1 MTDRKGKAFPHI
13 GRRSR
18 DRTESIM
25 MNIKRTLALA
35 LISFAL
41 ISAPAFSLLRTQ
53 PVVTTL
59 AASREPVRARHGVVA
74 STNEVASQVGVD
86 IMKRGGN
93 AVDAAIAVA
102 FALAVTHPAAGNLG
116 GGGFMMIRLKD
127 GRTTA
132 IDYREMA
139 PALATRNIYLDKDGE
154 VIKGEGGS
162 IEGYRAAGVPGTVR
176 GMELALKKYG
186 SHRLTWS
193 QLIEP
198 ARRLAAN
205 GFTVTNSLAR
215 GLRGN
220 REYLSKYPETKR
232 IYLNNGKFYNEGDL
246 FVQPELGATFARLQ
260 RGGANEFYEG
270 QTARLIVDDMKRH
283 DGLIK
288 MTDMRGYVAKERET
302 LRGTYRGYEVISM
315 PPPSSGGAVL
325 LEMLNILEGYDLKKM
340 DWASS
345 DRYHLMTE
353 AMRRAFADRAEYMGD
368 TDFVKV
374 PIAGLIDKKYASKLR
389 ETIDPQRAS
398 TSEQV
403 KAGKPAGYESDETTH
418 FTVVDTD
425 GNAVANTYTLNNSY
439 GSAVVAKGTGIIM
452 NDEMDDFAA
461 KPGTPNLY
469 GLIQGERNAVA
480 PRKRPLSAM
489 TPTFVLRKDGSLWF
503 TVGSPGGPTIINTV
517 LDVITNVIDYNMNI
531 QQAIDAPRIHH
542 QWLPDELVYEPYGLS
557 GDTQKALSQRG
568 HKLVDKP
575 RYLGDCEGIMIEEK
589 TGIRLGATDP
599 RRSDGLA
606 VGW

>member
-1 MTDRKGKAFPHI
+1 MMRVT
-13 GRRSR
+13 
-18 DRTESIM
+18 RTRGTI
-25 MNIKRTLALA
+25 R
-35 LISFAL
+35 LITTAILSVA
-41 ISAPAFSLLRTQ
+41 ITASLTFQ
-53 PVVTTL
+53 PDHGITTH
-59 AASREPVRARHGVVA
+59 AASREPVRARHGIVA
-74 STNEVASQVGVD
+74 ATNEIASNVGVD

-139 PALATRNIYLDKDGE
+139 PAAATRNIYLDQNGN
-154 VIKGEGGS
+154 VIEGEGGS

-186 SHRLTWS
+186 SGKLTWT

-205 GFTVTNSLAR
+205 GFTVNYNLSR
-215 GLRGN
+215 SLRGS
-220 REYLSKYPETKR
+220 REYLSKYAETKR
-232 IYLNNGKFYNEGDL
+232 IYLSNGKFYNEGDV
-246 FVQPELGATFARLQ
+246 FVQPDLAATFARLQ
-260 RGGANEFYEG
+260 RRGPNEFYTG
-270 QTARLIVDDMKRH
+270 QTAQLIAADMKRH
-283 DGLIK
+283 QGLL
-288 MTDMRGYVAKERET
+288 TLDDLRGYVAKERQP
-302 LRGTYRGYEVISM
+302 LRGNYRGYEVISM

-325 LEMLNILEGYDLKKM
+325 IEMLNILEGYDFKKM

-345 DRYHLMTE
+345 ERYHLMTE

-368 TDFVKV
+368 TDFAKV
-374 PIAGLIDKKYASKLR
+374 PIAGLIDKKYAAQLR
-389 ETIDPQRAS
+389 TTINPERAS
-398 TSEQV
+398 SSEQV
-403 KAGKPAGYESDETTH
+403 KAGKPVGYESEETTH
-418 FTVVDTD
+418 FTVVDAE

-439 GSAVVAKGTGIIM
+439 GSAVVAKGTGLIM

-461 KPGTPNLY
+461 KPGTANLY

-517 LDVITNVIDYNMNI
+517 LDVITNVIDYGMNI

-542 QWLPDELVYEPYGLS
+542 QWLPDELVFEPYGLS
-557 GDTQKALSQRG
+557 GDTQNALIARG
-568 HKLVDKP
+568 HKLAKP
-575 RYLGDCEGIMIEEK
+575 RYLGDAEGIMIEEK

-606 VGW
+606 VGY

>member
-1 MTDRKGKAFPHI
+1 MRQTSY
-13 GRRSR
+13 RSIR
-18 DRTESIM
+18 
-25 MNIKRTLALA
+25 N
-35 LISFAL
+35 
-41 ISAPAFSLLRTQ
+41 ISALSLLLFVSASFRI
-53 PVVTTL
+53 PPTL
-59 AASREPVRARHGVVA
+59 TGLTFAASREPVRARHGIVA
-74 STNEVASQVGVD
+74 STNEVASRVGVD
-86 IMKRGGN
+86 ILKRGGN

-116 GGGFMMIRLKD
+116 GGGFMMIRLQNGK
-127 GRTTA
+127 TTA

-139 PALATRNIYLDKDGE
+139 PAAAHRNVYLDKDGN
-154 VIKGEGGS
+154 VIKGEGGP
-162 IEGYRAAGVPGTVR
+162 IVGYRAAGVPGTVR

-186 SHRLTWS
+186 SGKLSWA
-193 QLIEP
+193 QLVEP

-205 GFTVTNSLAR
+205 GFTVTHSLSR
-215 GLRGN
+215 SLRGN
-220 REYLSKYPETKR
+220 DDYLSKYAETKR

-246 FVQPELGATFARLQ
+246 FVQADLGATFARLQ
-260 RGGANEFYEG
+260 QRGPNEFYEG
-270 QTARLIVDDMKRH
+270 QTARLIVDDLKRNN
-283 DGLIK
+283 GLI
-288 MTDMRGYVAKERET
+288 TLADMRGYVAKEREPV
-302 LRGTYRGYEVISM
+302 RGTYRGYEIVSM

-325 LEMLNILEGYDLKKM
+325 IQMLNILEGYDLKKV

-353 AMRRAFADRAEYMGD
+353 SMRRAFADRAEYMGD

-374 PIAGLIDKKYASKLR
+374 PIAGLIDKKYAAHLR
-389 ETIDPQRAS
+389 NTINPERAS

-403 KAGKPAGYESDETTH
+403 KAGKPLGYESDETTH
-418 FTVVDTD
+418 FTVVDAE

-439 GSAVVAKGTGIIM
+439 GSAVVAKGTGILM

-461 KPGTPNLY
+461 KPGTANLY

-503 TVGSPGGPTIINTV
+503 TVGSPGGPTIINTAFC
-517 LDVITNVIDYNMNI
+517 VITNVIDYGMNI

-557 GDTQKALSQRG
+557 GDTQSALTARG
-568 HKLVDKP
+568 HKLVERP

-606 VGW
+606 VGY

>member
-1 MTDRKGKAFPHI
+1 MRQTI
-13 GRRSR
+13 YRSIR
-18 DRTESIM
+18 
-25 MNIKRTLALA
+25 N
-35 LISFAL
+35 
-41 ISAPAFSLLRTQ
+41 ISALSLLLLVSASFIQIPPTLTGRS
-53 PVVTTL
+53 L
-59 AASREPVRARHGVVA
+59 AASREPVRARHGIVA
-74 STNEVASQVGVD
+74 STNEVASRVGVD

-116 GGGFMMIRLKD
+116 GGGFMMIRLKN
-127 GRTTA
+127 GKTTA

-139 PALATRNIYLDKDGE
+139 PAAAHRNVYLDKDGN
-154 VIKGEGGS
+154 VIKGEGGP
-162 IEGYRAAGVPGTVR
+162 IVGYRAVGVPGTVR

-186 SHRLTWS
+186 SGKLSWA
-193 QLIEP
+193 QLVEP

-205 GFTVTNSLAR
+205 GFTVTHSLSR
-215 GLRGN
+215 SLRGN
-220 REYLSKYPETKR
+220 DDYLSKYAETKR

-246 FVQPELGATFARLQ
+246 FVQTDLGATFARLQ
-260 RGGANEFYEG
+260 QRGPNEFYEG
-270 QTARLIVDDMKRH
+270 QTARLIVDDLKRNN
-283 DGLIK
+283 GLI
-288 MTDMRGYVAKERET
+288 TLADMRGYIAKEREPV
-302 LRGTYRGYEVISM
+302 RGTYRGYEIVSM

-325 LEMLNILEGYDLKKM
+325 IQMLNIFEGYDLQKV

-345 DRYHLMTE
+345 DRYHFMTE
-353 AMRRAFADRAEYMGD
+353 SMRRAFADRAEYMGD

-374 PIAGLIDKKYASKLR
+374 PIAGLIDKKYAAQLR
-389 ETIDPQRAS
+389 STISSERAS

-403 KAGKPAGYESDETTH
+403 KAGKPVGYESDETTH
-418 FTVVDTD
+418 FTVVDAE

-439 GSAVVAKGTGIIM
+439 GSAVVAKGTGILM

-461 KPGTPNLY
+461 KPGTANLY

-503 TVGSPGGPTIINTV
+503 TVGSPGGPTIINTGFC
-517 LDVITNVIDYNMNI
+517 VITNVIDYGMNI

-557 GDTQKALSQRG
+557 GDTQRALTARG
-568 HKLVDKP
+568 HMLIDKP

-606 VGW
+606 VGY

>member
-1 MTDRKGKAFPHI
+1 MRALFAPFVIFAFVCVP
-13 GRRSR
+13 
-18 DRTESIM
+18 
-25 MNIKRTLALA
+25 
-35 LISFAL
+35 
-41 ISAPAFSLLRTQ
+41 
-53 PVVTTL
+53 VTTPSRYGPVPTTV

-127 GRTTA
+127 GRSTA

-139 PALATRNIYLDKDGE
+139 PAAATRNIYLDKNGN
-154 VIKGEGGS
+154 VISGEGGS

-186 SHRLTWS
+186 SGKLTWT

-215 GLRGN
+215 GLRSS
-220 REYLSKYPETKR
+220 RDYLSKYPETKR
-232 IYLNNGKFYNEGDL
+232 IYLNNGKFYNEGDT
-246 FVQPELGATFARLQ
+246 FVQPDLAATFVRLQ
-260 RGGANEFYEG
+260 QRGPNEFYEG
-270 QTARLIVDDMKRH
+270 QTAQLIVDDLKQH
-283 DGLIK
+283 QGLIT
-288 MTDMRGYVAKERET
+288 MEDMRGYVAKEREP
-302 LRGTYRGYEVISM
+302 LRGNYRGYEIISM

-325 LEMLNILEGYDLKKM
+325 IEMLNILEGYDFTKI

-345 DRYHLMTE
+345 ERYHLTTE

-374 PIAGLIDKKYASKLR
+374 PIAGLIDKKYAAQLR
-389 ETIDPQRAS
+389 STINPERAS
-398 TSEQV
+398 NSEQV
-403 KAGKPAGYESDETTH
+403 KAGKPLGFESDETTH
-418 FTVVDTD
+418 FTVVDAE

-439 GSAVVAKGTGIIM
+439 GSAVVAKGTGVIM

-461 KPGTPNLY
+461 KPGVPNLY
-469 GLIQGERNAVA
+469 GLIQGERNSVA
-480 PRKRPLSAM
+480 PHKRPLSAM
-489 TPTFVLRKDGSLWF
+489 TPTFVLRKDGSFWF

-557 GDTQKALSQRG
+557 GDTQKALIARG
-568 HKLVDKP
+568 HRLVDKP
-575 RYLGDCEGIMIEEK
+575 RYLGDCEGIMIEAK
-589 TGIRLGATDP
+589 SGMRLGATDP
-599 RRSDGLA
+599 RRSDGTA
-606 VGW
+606 VGY